1 MKFMKL
7 QLLIITL
14 VVLGRPVRPSASLGY
29 DVTVDTS
36 SLITSTGYLYLEYTT
51 GVNNTSTSTRHCSEF
66 CN

>member
-14 VVLGRPVRPSASLGY
+14 VVLVASSAFASLGY

-51 GVNNTSTSTRHCSEF
+51 GVNNTSTSTATVSEF